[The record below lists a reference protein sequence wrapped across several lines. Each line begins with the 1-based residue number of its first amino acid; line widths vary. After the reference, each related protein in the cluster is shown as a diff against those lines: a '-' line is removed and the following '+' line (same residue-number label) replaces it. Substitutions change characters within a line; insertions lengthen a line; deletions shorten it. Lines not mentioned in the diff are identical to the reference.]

1 VPAERADLLATLE
14 QCHATLTGRHVD
26 MTVVP
31 ADCAFIDLVAYGLDL
46 DSIELLELVV
56 LLEEALGCD
65 LDLAEVEEDWTTYR
79 WGQFLTDLAAAAGQ

>member
-1 VPAERADLLATLE
+1 MPAEHAELLATLE
-14 QCHATLTGRHVD
+14 RCHTELTGRAVD
-26 MTVVP
+26 LAAVP

-65 LDLAEVEEDWTTYR
+65 LDLAEVEEDWSTYR